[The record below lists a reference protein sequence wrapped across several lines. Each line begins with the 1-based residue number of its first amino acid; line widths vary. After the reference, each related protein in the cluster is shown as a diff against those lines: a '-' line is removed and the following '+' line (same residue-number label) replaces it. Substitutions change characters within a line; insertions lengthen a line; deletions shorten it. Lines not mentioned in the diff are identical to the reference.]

1 MKLIIRKYK
10 PENELTV
17 KDLTNDK
24 YSENIGYDDE
34 YNDKINN
41 LNGIISA
48 SFFNKDGDEI
58 TKKLCDIP
66 IYFVDRLQSNTVVD
80 GVHIPNDEWNEYHCG
95 EFDIDE
101 WLKSK
106 DPSKEGE
113 VCDGG
118 ATSKSGKHGK
128 DRIEHHDLLGV
139 YVRNI
144 GDKKEPRQIFIW
156 VDKIVEIAEH
166 NTLNGQNVEDNAK
179 ALCSFVILHEL
190 SHALMDLELYGKS
203 YKSNFTYS
211 DYLYCYIEEAY
222 ANAIALTCNKGIQGD
237 DKARE
242 TLPFIRNFVL
252 SQPEGYRDG
261 WRLYDNGVCLNT
273 DRKIG
278 EFLQEI
284 EQWMYVKFLFD
295 YDVARHL
302 GNFYNN
308 KLNGLNFVKLVKKDP
323 EPEPKPKEVAVKRPY
338 GKWTI
343 FDCQKM
349 SYINTL
355 DQYDDICTIGKGS
368 DIVAIGKNGPILI

>member
-1 MKLIIRKYK
+1 MRLVLSKNKN
-10 PENELTV
+10 ENELTV
-17 KDLTNDK
+17 KDLTNNK
-24 YSENIGYDDE
+24 YSGNIGCDDE
-34 YNDKINN
+34 YNDKIND
-41 LNGIISA
+41 LDGIISD
-48 SFFNKDGDEI
+48 SFFNKDG
-58 TKKLCDIP
+58 KKIKKELCKIP
-66 IYFVDRLQSNTVVD
+66 IYFVDRDMSGKEVK
-80 GVHIPNDEWNEYHCG
+80 GHICEKIRVPNDNYYSLCR

-113 VCDGG
+113 VSDGDT
-118 ATSKSGKHGK
+118 ASKSGKHTNG
-128 DRIEHHDLLGV
+128 RIEHHDLLGV
-139 YVRNI
+139 YVSDS
-144 GDKKEPRQIFIW
+144 GYEEEPRQIFIW

-166 NTLNGQNVEDNAK
+166 NTLNGQNVEDKAK

-190 SHALMDLELYGKS
+190 SHALMDLKLYGKAD
-203 YKSNFTYS
+203 KSNFTYS

-278 EFLQEI
+278 EFLPEI

-302 GNFYNN
+302 RDSYHN
-308 KLNGLNFVKLVKKDP
+308 KLNGLHFVKLVKDN
-323 EPEPKPKEVAVKRPY
+323 PKEVAVKRPY

-343 FDCQKM
+343 LDCNKM

>member
-1 MKLIIRKYK
+1 MKLKISKNT
-10 PENELTV
+10 PENKLTV

-34 YNDKINN
+34 YNDKIND
-41 LNGIISA
+41 LDGIISA
-48 SFFNKDGDEI
+48 SFFNKDGDKI
-58 TKKLCDIP
+58 KKELCEIP

-113 VCDGG
+113 VSDGDT
-118 ATSKSGKHGK
+118 AFKSGKHSNG
-128 DRIEHHDLLGV
+128 RIEHHDRLGV
-139 YVRNI
+139 YVSDS
-144 GDKKEPRQIFIW
+144 GYEEEPRQIFIW

-166 NTLNGQNVEDNAK
+166 DTNNGLNVEDKAK

-190 SHALMDLELYGKS
+190 SHALMDLGLYDKN

-278 EFLQEI
+278 EFLPEI

-302 GNFYNN
+302 RDFYHN
-308 KLNGLNFVKLVKKDP
+308 KLNGLHFVKLVKED
-323 EPEPKPKEVAVKRPY
+323 PKEVAVKRPY

-343 FDCQKM
+343 FDCDKM
-349 SYINTL
+349 SYINTA
-355 DQYDDICTIGKGS
+355 DQYDDICTIGKDS
-368 DIVAIGKNGPILI
+368 DIVAIGKNGSILI

>member
-1 MKLIIRKYK
+1 MRLVLSKTKSQDKLKI
-10 PENELTV
+10 T
-17 KDLTNDK
+17 DLTNGK
-24 YSENIGYDDE
+24 YESTIGKASGYVYIIDDLKE
-34 YNDKINN
+34 
-41 LNGIISA
+41 IISA
-48 SFFNKDGDEI
+48 SFFNEEGDKI

-80 GVHIPNDEWNEYHCG
+80 GVHIPDDEWNEYHCG

-106 DPSKEGE
+106 DHSNDDK

-118 ATSKSGKHGK
+118 ATSKSGKHDKG
-128 DRIEHHDLLGV
+128 RIEHHDRLAV
-139 YVRNI
+139 YVCDS
-144 GDKKEPRQIFIW
+144 GYEEEPRQIFIW

-190 SHALMDLELYGKS
+190 SHALMDLGLYNKAD
-203 YKSNFTYS
+203 KSNFTYS

-242 TLPFIRNFVL
+242 TLPFIRDFVL

-261 WRLYDNGVCLNT
+261 WRLYDNEVCLNT

-278 EFLQEI
+278 EFLTEV

-295 YDVARHL
+295 YDVALHL
-302 GNFYNN
+302 RDFYHN
-308 KLNGLNFVKLVKKDP
+308 KLNGLNFVKLVK
-323 EPEPKPKEVAVKRPY
+323 ENPKAVAVKRPY

-343 FDCQKM
+343 LDCQKM
-349 SYINTL
+349 QFINTL
-355 DQYDDICTIGKGS
+355 DQYDDICTIGKDS
-368 DIVAIGKNGPILI
+368 DIVAIGKNGSIFI

>member
-1 MKLIIRKYK
+1 MRLVLSKNKL
-10 PENELTV
+10 ENKLTV
-17 KDLTNDK
+17 KDLTNNK
-24 YSENIGYDDE
+24 YSENIGDDGE
-34 YNDKINN
+34 YNDKIND
-41 LNGIISA
+41 LDGIISD
-48 SFFNKDGDEI
+48 SFFNKDGKDIKEE
-58 TKKLCDIP
+58 LCKIP
-66 IYFVDRLQSNTVVD
+66 IYFVDRDMSGKEVEGHVCKKIR
-80 GVHIPNDEWNEYHCG
+80 VPNDNYYSLCR

-101 WLKSK
+101 WLRSK

-113 VCDGG
+113 ASDSDT
-118 ATSKSGKHGK
+118 TSKSGKHSNG
-128 DRIEHHDLLGV
+128 RIEHHDLLGV
-139 YVRNI
+139 YVSDS
-144 GDKKEPRQIFIW
+144 GYEEEPRQIFIW

-166 NTLNGQNVEDNAK
+166 DTNNGLNVEDKAK

-190 SHALMDLELYGKS
+190 SHALMDLKLYGKS

-211 DYLYCYIEEAY
+211 DYLYRYIEEAY

-273 DRKIG
+273 DGKIG
-278 EFLQEI
+278 EFLPEI

-302 GNFYNN
+302 RDFYHN

-323 EPEPKPKEVAVKRPY
+323 KEVAVKHPY

-343 FDCQKM
+343 FNCKKM
-349 SYINTL
+349 SYINTAN
-355 DQYDDICTIGKGS
+355 QYDDICTIGKDS
-368 DIVAIGKNGPILI
+368 DIVAIGKNGPIFI

>member
-1 MKLIIRKYK
+1 MRLVLSKTKSQD
-10 PENELTV
+10 ELKI

-24 YSENIGYDDE
+24 YESTIGKASGYV
-34 YNDKINN
+34 YIINDLKE
-41 LNGIISA
+41 IISA
-48 SFFNKDGDEI
+48 SFFNEEVDKI

-66 IYFVDRLQSNTVVD
+66 IYFVDRDMSGKEVEDHSCEKIRV
-80 GVHIPNDEWNEYHCG
+80 PNDNYYSLCR

-106 DPSKEGE
+106 DHSNDDK
-113 VCDGG
+113 VCDGS
-118 ATSKSGKHGK
+118 ATSKSGKHDKG
-128 DRIEHHDLLGV
+128 RIEHHDRLAV

-156 VDKIVEIAEH
+156 VDKIVEIAKH

-190 SHALMDLELYGKS
+190 SHALMDLGLYNKAD
-203 YKSNFTYS
+203 KSNFTYS

-242 TLPFIRNFVL
+242 TLPFIRDFVL

-273 DRKIG
+273 YRKIG
-278 EFLQEI
+278 EFLTEV

-295 YDVARHL
+295 YDVALHL
-302 GNFYNN
+302 RDFYHN
-308 KLNGLNFVKLVKKDP
+308 KLNGLHFVKLVK
-323 EPEPKPKEVAVKRPY
+323 ENPKAVAVKRPY

-343 FDCQKM
+343 LDCQKM

-355 DQYDDICTIGKGS
+355 DQYDDICTIGKVS
-368 DIVAIGKNGPILI
+368 DIVAIGKNGPIFI

>member
-1 MKLIIRKYK
+1 MRLIISKNK
-10 PENELTV
+10 PNELKI

-24 YSENIGYDDE
+24 YSENIGYDYE
-34 YNDKINN
+34 YIDKIND
-41 LNGIISA
+41 LDGIISA
-48 SFFNKDGDEI
+48 SFFNEEGDEI
-58 TKKLCDIP
+58 TKKLCKIP
-66 IYFVDRLQSNTVVD
+66 IYFVDRDMSGKEVE
-80 GVHIPNDEWNEYHCG
+80 GHICEKIRVPNDNYYSLCRK
-95 EFDIDE
+95 FDIDE

-106 DPSKEGE
+106 DHSNDDK
-113 VCDGG
+113 VCDGC
-118 ATSKSGKHGK
+118 ATSKSGKHDKG
-128 DRIEHHDLLGV
+128 RIEHHDRLAV

-190 SHALMDLELYGKS
+190 SHALMDLGLYNKAD
-203 YKSNFTYS
+203 KSNFTYS

-242 TLPFIRNFVL
+242 TLPFIRDFVL

-273 DRKIG
+273 YRKIG
-278 EFLQEI
+278 EFLTEV

-295 YDVARHL
+295 KDVALHL
-302 GNFYNN
+302 RDFYHNN
-308 KLNGLNFVKLVKKDP
+308 LNGLHFVKLVK
-323 EPEPKPKEVAVKRPY
+323 EKPKEVAVKYPY

-343 FDCQKM
+343 FDCNKM
-349 SYINTL
+349 RFINTL
-355 DQYDDICTIGKGS
+355 DQYDDICTIGKDS

>member
-1 MKLIIRKYK
+1 MRLILSKK
-10 PENELTV
+10 PNFELTIIDLTKGKYESTIGEASDYV
-17 KDLTNDK
+17 YIIKDLK
-24 YSENIGYDDE
+24 E
-34 YNDKINN
+34 
-41 LNGIISA
+41 IISD
-48 SFFNKDGDEI
+48 SFFNEEGDKI

-80 GVHIPNDEWNEYHCG
+80 GVHIPDDEWNEYHCG

-118 ATSKSGKHGK
+118 AASKSGKHSNG
-128 DRIEHHDLLGV
+128 RIEHHDLLGV
-139 YVRNI
+139 YVRNS
-144 GDKKEPRQIFIW
+144 GDEEMSRQIFIW
-156 VDKIVEIAEH
+156 VDKIVEIAKT

-211 DYLYCYIEEAY
+211 DYLYRYIEEAY
-222 ANAIALTCNKGIQGD
+222 ANAIALTTRCEGIGVD
-237 DKARE
+237 EARK
-242 TLPFIRNFVL
+242 TMPFIRDFVL
-252 SQPEGYRDG
+252 SQPKGYRDG

-278 EFLQEI
+278 EFLPEI

-295 YDVARHL
+295 YDVALHL
-302 GNFYNN
+302 RDFYHN
-308 KLNGLNFVKLVKKDP
+308 KLNGLYFVKLVKDN
-323 EPEPKPKEVAVKRPY
+323 PKEVAVKRPY

-343 FDCQKM
+343 LDCNKM

>member
-1 MKLIIRKYK
+1 MKLVINRNKPIYK
-10 PENELTV
+10 LTI
-17 KDLTNDK
+17 KDLTNGK
-24 YSENIGYDDE
+24 YESTIGKDLDYVYIIDDLKE
-34 YNDKINN
+34 
-41 LNGIISA
+41 IISD
-48 SFFNKDGDEI
+48 SFFNKEGDKI
-58 TKKLCDIP
+58 TEDLCKIP
-66 IYFVDRLQSNTVVD
+66 IYFVDRDMSGKEVE
-80 GVHIPNDEWNEYHCG
+80 GHICEKIRVPNDNYYSLCRK
-95 EFDIDE
+95 FDIDE

-106 DPSKEGE
+106 DHSNDDK

-118 ATSKSGKHGK
+118 ATSKSGKHDKG
-128 DRIEHHDLLGV
+128 RIEHHDLLAV
-139 YVRNI
+139 YVSDS
-144 GDKKEPRQIFIW
+144 GYEEEPRQIFVW
-156 VDKIVEIAEH
+156 VDKIVEIAGH
-166 NTLNGQNVEDNAK
+166 DINNGLNVEDKAK

-190 SHALMDLELYGKS
+190 SHALMDLKLYGKS

-252 SQPEGYRDG
+252 SQSEGYRDG

-278 EFLQEI
+278 EFLTEV

-302 GNFYNN
+302 RDFYHN
-308 KLNGLNFVKLVKKDP
+308 KLNGLHFVKLVKED
-323 EPEPKPKEVAVKRPY
+323 PKEVAVKHPY

-343 FDCQKM
+343 LGCQKM
-349 SYINTL
+349 SYINTA
-355 DQYDDICTIGKGS
+355 DQYDDICTIGKDS

>member
-1 MKLIIRKYK
+1 MRLILSKNK
-10 PENELTV
+10 DNFELTII
-17 KDLTNDK
+17 DLTKCKYESTIGKASGYVDIINDLK
-24 YSENIGYDDE
+24 E
-34 YNDKINN
+34 
-41 LNGIISA
+41 IISA
-48 SFFNKDGDEI
+48 SFFNEEGDEI
-58 TKKLCDIP
+58 TKKMCDIP

-80 GVHIPNDEWNEYHCG
+80 GVHIPDDEWNEYHCG

-118 ATSKSGKHGK
+118 ATSKSGKHGNG
-128 DRIEHHDLLGV
+128 RIEHHDLLGV
-139 YVRNI
+139 YVSDS
-144 GDKKEPRQIFIW
+144 GYKDEPRQIFIW
-156 VDKIVEIAEH
+156 VNKIVEIAGH
-166 NTLNGQNVEDNAK
+166 DTNNGLNVEDNAK

-190 SHALMDLELYGKS
+190 SHALMDLGLYNKA

-211 DYLYCYIEEAY
+211 DYLYRYIEEAY

-242 TLPFIRNFVL
+242 TLPFIRDFVL

-278 EFLQEI
+278 EFLPEI

-295 YDVARHL
+295 YDVALHL
-302 GNFYNN
+302 RDFYNN
-308 KLNGLNFVKLVKKDP
+308 KLNGLNFVKLVKDN
-323 EPEPKPKEVAVKRPY
+323 PKEVAVKRPY

-343 FDCQKM
+343 LDCQKM
-349 SYINTL
+349 PYINTL
-355 DQYDDICTIGKGS
+355 DQYDDICTIGKDS
-368 DIVAIGKNGPILI
+368 DIVAIGKNGPIFI

>member
-1 MKLIIRKYK
+1 MRLIISKK
-10 PENELTV
+10 PKFKLTII
-17 KDLTNDK
+17 DLTNGK
-24 YSENIGYDDE
+24 YESTIGEALDYV
-34 YNDKINN
+34 YIINDLKE
-41 LNGIISA
+41 IISA
-48 SFFNKDGDEI
+48 SFFNEDGDEI
-58 TKKLCDIP
+58 TKKLCEIP

-80 GVHIPNDEWNEYHCG
+80 GVHIPDDEWNEYHCG

-118 ATSKSGKHGK
+118 ATSKSGKHSNG
-128 DRIEHHDLLGV
+128 RIEHHDRLAV
-139 YVRNI
+139 YVSDS

-166 NTLNGQNVEDNAK
+166 DTNNGLNVEDKAK

-190 SHALMDLELYGKS
+190 SHALMDLGLYSKS

-211 DYLYCYIEEAY
+211 DYLYRYIEEAY

-237 DKARE
+237 DKACE
-242 TLPFIRNFVL
+242 TLPFIRDFVL

-278 EFLQEI
+278 EFLPEI

-295 YDVARHL
+295 DYVALHL
-302 GNFYNN
+302 RDFYNN
-308 KLNGLNFVKLVKKDP
+308 KLNGLNFVKLVKDN
-323 EPEPKPKEVAVKRPY
+323 PKEVAVKHPY

-343 FDCQKM
+343 LDCQKM
-349 SYINTL
+349 QFINTA
-355 DQYDDICTIGKGS
+355 DQYDDICTIGKDS

>member
-1 MKLIIRKYK
+1 MRLFISKYK
-10 PENELTV
+10 PKNVTV

-34 YNDKINN
+34 YNDKIND
-41 LNGIISA
+41 LDGIISA
-48 SFFNKDGDEI
+48 SFFNEEGDEI

-80 GVHIPNDEWNEYHCG
+80 GVHIPDDEWNEYHCG

-106 DPSKEGE
+106 DPSKEGK
-113 VCDGG
+113 VSDGDT
-118 ATSKSGKHGK
+118 ASKSGKHGK

-139 YVRNI
+139 YVSDS
-144 GDKKEPRQIFIW
+144 GYEEEPRQIFIW

-166 NTLNGQNVEDNAK
+166 DTNNGLNVEVKAK

-190 SHALMDLELYGKS
+190 SHALMDLGLYDKN
-203 YKSNFTYS
+203 YKSNFIYS

-222 ANAIALTCNKGIQGD
+222 ANAIALICNKGIQGD

-278 EFLQEI
+278 EFLPEI

-302 GNFYNN
+302 RDFYHN
-308 KLNGLNFVKLVKKDP
+308 KLNGLHFVKLVKED
-323 EPEPKPKEVAVKRPY
+323 PKEVAVKRPY

-343 FDCQKM
+343 LDCNKM

-355 DQYDDICTIGKGS
+355 DQYDDICTIGKDS
-368 DIVAIGKNGPILI
+368 DIVAIGKNGSILI

>member
-1 MKLIIRKYK
+1 MRLVLSKNKN
-10 PENELTV
+10 ENELTV
-17 KDLTNDK
+17 KDLTNNK
-24 YSENIGYDDE
+24 YSENIGCDDE
-34 YNDKINN
+34 YNDKIND
-41 LNGIISA
+41 LDGIISD
-48 SFFNKDGDEI
+48 SFFNKDG
-58 TKKLCDIP
+58 KKIKKELCKIP
-66 IYFVDRLQSNTVVD
+66 IYFVDRDMSGKEVEKIRV
-80 GVHIPNDEWNEYHCG
+80 PNDNYYSLCR

-139 YVRNI
+139 YVSDS
-144 GDKKEPRQIFIW
+144 GYEDEPRQIFIW

-166 NTLNGQNVEDNAK
+166 DTNNGLNVEDKAK

-190 SHALMDLELYGKS
+190 SHALMDLKLYGKS

-211 DYLYCYIEEAY
+211 DYLYRYIEEAY
-222 ANAIALTCNKGIQGD
+222 ANAIALTTRCEDLGED
-237 DKARE
+237 EARK
-242 TLPFIRNFVL
+242 TMPFIRDFVL
-252 SQPEGYRDG
+252 SQPKGYRDG

-278 EFLQEI
+278 EFLPEI

-295 YDVARHL
+295 YDVALHL
-302 GNFYNN
+302 RDFYHN
-308 KLNGLNFVKLVKKDP
+308 KLNGLHFVKLVKEDP
-323 EPEPKPKEVAVKRPY
+323 EEVAVKLPY

-343 FDCQKM
+343 LKCKKM
-349 SYINTL
+349 SYINTA
-355 DQYDDICTIGKGS
+355 DQYDDICTIGKDP

>member
-1 MKLIIRKYK
+1 MRLVLSKNKN
-10 PENELTV
+10 EDELTV
-17 KDLTNDK
+17 KDLTNGK
-24 YSENIGYDDE
+24 YSENIGDDGE

-41 LNGIISA
+41 LDGIISD
-48 SFFNKDGDEI
+48 SFFNKDGDKI
-58 TKKLCDIP
+58 KKELREIP
-66 IYFVDRLQSNTVVD
+66 IYFVDRDMSGKEVEDHNCEKIRV
-80 GVHIPNDEWNEYHCG
+80 PNDNYYSLYR

-101 WLKSK
+101 WLRSK
-106 DPSKEGE
+106 DPSKEEE
-113 VCDGG
+113 VSNGDT
-118 ATSKSGKHGK
+118 ASKSGKHGNG
-128 DRIEHHDLLGV
+128 RIEHHDRLAV
-139 YVRNI
+139 YVSDS
-144 GDKKEPRQIFIW
+144 GYEEEPRQIFIW

-166 NTLNGQNVEDNAK
+166 DTNNGLNVEDKAK

-190 SHALMDLELYGKS
+190 SHALMDLGLYNKAD
-203 YKSNFTYS
+203 KSNFTYS

-242 TLPFIRNFVL
+242 TLPFIRDFVL
-252 SQPEGYRDG
+252 SQPKGYRDG

-278 EFLQEI
+278 EFLPEI

-295 YDVARHL
+295 YDVALHL
-302 GNFYNN
+302 RDFYHN
-308 KLNGLNFVKLVKKDP
+308 KLNGLHFVKLVKED
-323 EPEPKPKEVAVKRPY
+323 PKEVAVKQPY

-343 FDCQKM
+343 LDCNKM

-355 DQYDDICTIGKGS
+355 DQYDDICTIGKGY

>member
-1 MKLIIRKYK
+1 MRLVLSKNK
-10 PENELTV
+10 PEGLKV
-17 KDLTNDK
+17 KDLTNNK

-34 YNDKINN
+34 YNDKIND

-48 SFFNKDGDEI
+48 SFFNEDGDKI
-58 TKKLCDIP
+58 KKELCEIP
-66 IYFVDRLQSNTVVD
+66 IYFVDRDMSGKEAEGHRCEKIRV
-80 GVHIPNDEWNEYHCG
+80 PNDNYYSLCR

-106 DPSKEGE
+106 DHSNDDK

-128 DRIEHHDLLGV
+128 DRIEHHDRLAV
-139 YVRNI
+139 YVSDS
-144 GDKKEPRQIFIW
+144 GYEEEPRQIFIW

-166 NTLNGQNVEDNAK
+166 DTNNRLNVEDKAK

-190 SHALMDLELYGKS
+190 SHALMDLTLYGKR

-211 DYLYCYIEEAY
+211 DNLYRYIEEAY

-242 TLPFIRNFVL
+242 TMPFIRDFVL

-278 EFLQEI
+278 EFLPEI
-284 EQWMYVKFLFD
+284 EQWMYV
-295 YDVARHL
+295 
-302 GNFYNN
+302 
-308 KLNGLNFVKLVKKDP
+308 
-323 EPEPKPKEVAVKRPY
+323 
-338 GKWTI
+338 
-343 FDCQKM
+343 
-349 SYINTL
+349 
-355 DQYDDICTIGKGS
+355 
-368 DIVAIGKNGPILI
+368 

>member
-1 MKLIIRKYK
+1 MRLVLIKDKSQDKLKI
-10 PENELTV
+10 

-24 YSENIGYDDE
+24 YSENIGYDYE
-34 YNDKINN
+34 YIDKIND
-41 LNGIISA
+41 LDGIISA
-48 SFFNKDGDEI
+48 SFFNEECDKI

-66 IYFVDRLQSNTVVD
+66 IYFVDRDMSGKEICEKIRV
-80 GVHIPNDEWNEYHCG
+80 PNDNYYSLCRK
-95 EFDIDE
+95 FDIDE

-106 DPSKEGE
+106 DHSNDDK

-118 ATSKSGKHGK
+118 ATSKSGKHDKG
-128 DRIEHHDLLGV
+128 RIEHHDRLAV

-156 VDKIVEIAEH
+156 VDKIVEIAGH
-166 NTLNGQNVEDNAK
+166 DTNNGLNVDDKAK

-190 SHALMDLELYGKS
+190 SHALMDLGLYNKAD
-203 YKSNFTYS
+203 KSNFTYS

-222 ANAIALTCNKGIQGD
+222 ANAIALTYNKGIQGD

-242 TLPFIRNFVL
+242 TLPFIRDFVL

-278 EFLQEI
+278 KFLPEV

-295 YDVARHL
+295 SYVALHL
-302 GNFYNN
+302 RDFYHN
-308 KLNGLNFVKLVKKDP
+308 KLNGLHFVKLVKKDP
-323 EPEPKPKEVAVKRPY
+323 EPNPKEVAVKRPY

-349 SYINTL
+349 QFINTL
-355 DQYDDICTIGKGS
+355 DQYDDICTIGKDS

>member
-1 MKLIIRKYK
+1 MRLIISKNK
-10 PENELTV
+10 PNELTIIDLTKCKYESTIGEASYYV
-17 KDLTNDK
+17 YIIKDLK
-24 YSENIGYDDE
+24 E
-34 YNDKINN
+34 
-41 LNGIISA
+41 IISD
-48 SFFNKDGDEI
+48 SFFNEEGDKI

-80 GVHIPNDEWNEYHCG
+80 GVHIPDDEWNEYHCG

-118 ATSKSGKHGK
+118 ATSKSGKHSNG
-128 DRIEHHDLLGV
+128 RIEHHDLLGV
-139 YVRNI
+139 YVRKS
-144 GDKKEPRQIFIW
+144 GDEDTSGQIFIW
-156 VDKIVEIAEH
+156 VDKIVEIAKT

-190 SHALMDLELYGKS
+190 SHALMDLGLYNKAE
-203 YKSNFTYS
+203 KANFTYS
-211 DYLYCYIEEAY
+211 DYLYRYIEEAY
-222 ANAIALTCNKGIQGD
+222 ANAIALTYNKGIQGD

-273 DRKIG
+273 DGKIG
-278 EFLQEI
+278 EFLPEI

-302 GNFYNN
+302 RDYYHN

-323 EPEPKPKEVAVKRPY
+323 KEVAVKHPY

-343 FDCQKM
+343 FNCKKM
-349 SYINTL
+349 SYINTA
-355 DQYDDICTIGKGS
+355 DQYDDICTIGKDS
-368 DIVAIGKNGPILI
+368 DIVAIGKNGPIFI